1 MSGRDQ
7 VDVRLLGG
15 AQGLDFHGLATT
27 KRDST
32 KSA

>member
-1 MSGRDQ
+1 
-7 VDVRLLGG
+7 VRLLGG
-15 AQGLDFHGLATT
+15 AQDLDFHGLATT